1 MLVILVSLLVIERLV
16 AVVIRVVIVNQ
27 FSNIIQKPAS
37 TKNKQVVITLEVLL
51 SFFVKQV
58 VVVTLIVIE
67 RLVAGVKRVVV
78 VTLAIKFLLFLLQMF
93 LSMRC

>member
-1 MLVILVSLLVIERLV
+1 MLVILVSLLVIVRLV

-37 TKNKQVVITLEVLL
+37 TKNKQVVITVEVLA
-51 SFFVKQV
+51 SFFVNLV

-67 RLVAGVKRVVV
+67 RLVAVVKR
-78 VTLAIKFLLFLLQMF
+78 AIKFLLFLLPMF

>member
-1 MLVILVSLLVIERLV
+1 VLSSI
-16 AVVIRVVIVNQ
+16 IRK
-27 FSNIIQKPAS
+27 STPAS
-37 TKNKQVVITLEVLL
+37 TKNRQVVITLEVLV
-51 SFFVKQV
+51 SFFVMLV